1 MAANKDIRTGFA
13 SPPCYAHELELY
25 DNGYM
30 GVDAQ
35 AALDVARWRKAKR
48 DELIK
53 ARLKFSVKDRRAL
66 TEEIANELE
75 KVIQPKPGMIVSLYW
90 PMKAEF
96 DLRAQMKTWTGQGV
110 RIALPVVIKKAQPM
124 IFREWTPAAEMEPG
138 IWQIPVPVNTAE
150 VIPDVVIAPL
160 VGFDTDCY
168 RLGYGGGY
176 FDRTLAAL
184 KVRPKVIGIGY
195 PDSQLS
201 SIFPQPHD
209 IPMDMIITGRE
220 QIIRREA

>member
-1 MAANKDIRTGFA
+1 MADKNDIKTGFA

-30 GVDAQ
+30 GIDTQ

-48 DELIK
+48 DELIN
-53 ARLKFSVKDRRAL
+53 ARLKFSVKDRRRLAEDI
-66 TEEIANELE
+66 TEELE
-75 KVIQPKPGMIVSLYW
+75 RIISPKAGMIISLYW
-90 PMKAEF
+90 PMKAEL
-96 DLRAQMKTWTGQGV
+96 DLRRQMKKWVEQGV
-110 RIALPVVIKKAQPM
+110 RIALPVVTAKAQPM
-124 IFREWTPAAEMEPG
+124 IFREWQPNAEMEPG
-138 IWQIPVPVNTAE
+138 IWQIPTPVNTDE
-150 VIPDVVIAPL
+150 VTPHVVIAPL
-160 VGFDTDCY
+160 VGFDGDCY

-184 KVRPKVIGIGY
+184 NPRPKIIGIGY

-209 IPMDMIITGRE
+209 IPMDLIVTGRGE
-220 QIIRREA
+220 VLTGEH

>member
-1 MAANKDIRTGFA
+1 MVDNDDIKTGFA

-30 GVDAQ
+30 GIDTQ

-48 DELIK
+48 EELIA

-66 TEEIANELE
+66 AEDITEELE
-75 KVIQPKPGMIVSLYW
+75 RIISPKAGMIISLYW

-96 DLRAQMKTWTGQGV
+96 DLRGQMKKWVEQGV
-110 RIALPVVIKKAQPM
+110 RIALPVVTVKAQPM
-124 IFREWTPAAEMEPG
+124 IFREWTPDAEMEPG
-138 IWQIPVPVNTAE
+138 IWQIPTPVNTDE
-150 VIPDVVIAPL
+150 VTPHVVIAPL
-160 VGFDTDCY
+160 VGFDKDCY

-184 KVRPKVIGIGY
+184 KPRPRVIGIGY

-201 SIFPQPHD
+201 SIFPQPYD
-209 IPMDMIITGRE
+209 IPMDMIVTGRGE
-220 QIIRREA
+220 VMSCEH

>member
-1 MAANKDIRTGFA
+1 MADNDDIKTGFA

-48 DELIK
+48 EELIT

-66 TEEIANELE
+66 AQEVTEKLE
-75 KVIQPKPGMIVSLYW
+75 RIIIPKPGMIISLYW
-90 PMKAEF
+90 PMKAEL
-96 DLRAQMKTWTGQGV
+96 DLRGWMKDLAGQGV
-110 RIALPVVIKKAQPM
+110 RIALPVVTEKAQPM
-124 IFREWTPAAEMEPG
+124 IFREWTPDAEMEPG
-138 IWQIPVPVNTAE
+138 IWQIPVPVNTDE
-150 VIPDVVIAPL
+150 VTPHVVIAPL
-160 VGFDTDCY
+160 VGFDRDCY

-184 KVRPKVIGIGY
+184 NPRPKVIGIGY
-195 PDSQLS
+195 PDSRLS
-201 SIFPQPHD
+201 SIFPQVYD
-209 IPMDMIITGRE
+209 IPMDMIITGQGE
-220 QIIRREA
+220 IINRAG